1 MDRLRRRHAIAWK
14 QVVWALKDELEGDR
28 RPGEPALYVV
38 SESAGG

>member
-1 MDRLRRRHAIAWK
+1 
-14 QVVWALKDELEGDR
+14 LKDEMEGDR